1 MSGLVARLDRRFYP
15 AVGRNWDDH
24 IFADRIRAVLTPD
37 ADVLDL
43 GAGAGIVAAM
53 NFRGQ
58 ARRVCGIDLD
68 PRVAE
73 NPFLDEGRVCD
84 ANSIPYPDASFDLIF
99 SDNVFE
105 HLDQPDLVLREAMRV
120 LKPGGRLLFKT
131 PNRQHYMPLIA
142 RMTPHRFHQFV
153 NRLRGRAEVDTF
165 PTFYRA
171 NTPQDVRDLAGRT
184 GFVVRQVELIESRP
198 EYLRIAALS
207 YLFGIAYERLV
218 NRFAGLARFRIL
230 LIADLQKPPA
240 GTP

>member
-1 MSGLVARLDRRFYP
+1 MSGLISRIDRRFYP
-15 AVGRNWDDH
+15 GIGRNWDDH
-24 IFADRIRAVLTPD
+24 IFAERIRAVLTPD

-43 GAGAGIVAAM
+43 GAGSGNVVAM

-68 PRVAE
+68 PRVAV
-73 NPFLDEGRVCD
+73 NPFLDEGKICD
-84 ANSIPYPDASFDLIF
+84 ANAIPYPDETFDLIF

-105 HLDQPDLVLREAMRV
+105 HLDQPELTLREAARV

-131 PNRQHYMPLIA
+131 PNRRHYMPLIA

-171 NTPQDVRDLAGRT
+171 NTPETVRDLAAPAGL
-184 GFVVRQVELIESRP
+184 VVRGVELIESRP
-198 EYLRIAALS
+198 EYLRITALS

-240 GTP
+240 RSS